1 MKENKVKKILKNG
14 GTVIGAHV
22 AEVRFPNI
30 VKLFSIAGLTL
41 KKQSFYEVEEKN
53 EN

>member
-14 GTVIGAHV
+14 GTVIGAQV

-30 VKLFSIAGLTL
+30 VKLFSIAGFDF
-41 KKQSFYEVEEKN
+41 KKTEFLRSRRKK
-53 EN
+53 